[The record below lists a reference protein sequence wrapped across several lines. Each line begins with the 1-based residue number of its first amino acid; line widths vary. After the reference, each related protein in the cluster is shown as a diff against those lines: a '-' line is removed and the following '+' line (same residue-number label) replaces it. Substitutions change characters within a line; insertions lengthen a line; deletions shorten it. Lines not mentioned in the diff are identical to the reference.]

1 MKSQNLMEKED
12 FKKNSQNEFKNKW
25 CEKRI
30 YDSLFV
36 KCLKKQTWKWF
47 VQIDLKVQTE
57 ATISAAQQQALITNY
72 TNRKIYCV
80 ACAVKGEKLCSI

>member
-1 MKSQNLMEKED
+1 MEKED

-36 KCLKKQTWKWF
+36 KCLKK
-47 VQIDLKVQTE
+47 
-57 ATISAAQQQALITNY
+57 
-72 TNRKIYCV
+72 
-80 ACAVKGEKLCSI
+80 